1 MPSYSKNEVILVR
14 YPFSALSGVK
24 VRPAIVVNAPHVS
37 QDVFIVPLTSR
48 ITSLLAGEF
57 LLADWAAAGLHV
69 PTALKRGLYTAH
81 ETLILKRVGRL
92 TPADAEQVDQSLRQ
106 WFRARVDRPGVGTRA
121 QGRAMTLSGEPAE
134 HDSGADGPPRRLF
147 PHTGVSGA

>member
-24 VRPAIVVNAPHVS
+24 VRPAIIVNAPHVS

-48 ITSLLAGEF
+48 TTSLLAGEF
-57 LLADWAAAGLHV
+57 VLAEWAAAGLHV
-69 PTALKRGLYTAH
+69 PTAVKRGLYTVH

-92 TPADAEQVDQSLRQ
+92 TPTDAEQVGQSLRQ
-106 WFRARVDRPGVGTRA
+106 WLGLP
-121 QGRAMTLSGEPAE
+121 
-134 HDSGADGPPRRLF
+134 
-147 PHTGVSGA
+147 